1 MLRRAPSSSG
11 NAPSCGGGV
20 GQRRLRLIGQ
30 GAFRGEPHAQPTCL
44 LNLAGF
50 GLAAGLALLLTG
62 CGSANQAEA
71 PPPPDPVMAAA
82 LQQPLLTDP
91 DLSATNAHNLAIV
104 PPGPAIP
111 PQPLPKP

>member
-1 MLRRAPSSSG
+1 MRLMGRVAFQ
-11 NAPSCGGGV
+11 GV
-20 GQRRLRLIGQ
+20 PHPHPTPLK
-30 GAFRGEPHAQPTCL
+30 GE
-44 LNLAGF
+44 GF
-50 GLAAGLALLLTG
+50 GLAVGLALLLSG

-91 DLSATNAHNLAIV
+91 DLSATNARNLAIV